1 MTEEVQVQ
9 ESLGQRMFHEVKT
22 VEQGQKYILEI
33 VQQIVTAREQCDA
46 LHAAAAAGQ
55 MPREA
60 VEKAYRNLSVRYG
73 QGLGALT
80 TLMHCR
86 VLNDIAYNEM
96 RMKIDAAMLPKV
108 IATVNP

>member
-1 MTEEVQVQ
+1 MTEEVQIH

-33 VQQIVTAREQCDA
+33 VEQIATAREQCDY
-46 LHAAAAAGQ
+46 LHAASATGKIS
-55 MPREA
+55 REA

-86 VLNDIAYNEM
+86 VLNDVAYNEL
-96 RMKIDAAMLPKV
+96 RMKMDAAMLPKV
-108 IATVNP
+108 VATVNP